1 MRLTGWVLLL
11 IGGLLCATISWAAL
25 GFLLMGV
32 GLIALQVAEGRR
44 RPADA
49 AVPAGVSGFTPP
61 HLSDGLQPPTLDP
74 VAGQDTG
81 QRQPRRVAWPDK
93 NNDAPYDRE
102 AWRRL
107 VESDPDL
114 AQIANVL
121 ADYGPQYVD
130 ELAASYLAAPDK
142 GRLAAIV
149 DGIIARARDGQAV
162 PLPPAP
168 VEASRPPPL
177 PPRPAPKPV
186 TAPAAKPATSP
197 SNSADALEASLLA
210 TVEEASAR
218 IAAERAGLFK
228 PAKEINKELN
238 KEPGEATDSRPQA
251 AGQRQPLFGRAP
263 RDAKP
268 AEPPPV
274 PASPPPMPAAP
285 PPMPADTPADLEA
298 SLIAAVSEAAVRRA
312 DAKDTPKPALEP
324 APSPAK
330 REPEIGS
337 VAPASPPAPPAKTP
351 PAKTP
356 ADNLDETLLAA
367 LAEISGQKIKGEPK
381 PDSASKG
388 PSGPPDDG
396 LSDMIKKFAPDSN
409 FLRKT

>member
-32 GLIALQVAEGRR
+32 GLIALQVAERGR

-149 DGIIARARDGQAV
+149 DGIVARARDGQAV
-162 PLPPAP
+162 PLPPVPA
-168 VEASRPPPL
+168 EASRPPPL